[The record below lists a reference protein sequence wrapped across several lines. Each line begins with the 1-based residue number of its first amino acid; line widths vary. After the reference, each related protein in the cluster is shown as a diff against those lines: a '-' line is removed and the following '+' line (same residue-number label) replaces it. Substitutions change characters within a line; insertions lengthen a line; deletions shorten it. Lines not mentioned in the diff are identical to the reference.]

1 VLKITLADFARS
13 FGTDVGD
20 IPVECTNLIENIDF
34 GYRIIRGKERDKVI
48 LDVLRKIETDKQV
61 VGAEQRRDIWE
72 TGWAENLREFIE
84 SGGNINV
91 ITPKFIRAGRPIRFA
106 QKYIMPNNPNF
117 ELDYFSVFRLWLFK
131 KYFSD
136 YDSIY
141 DFGCGTGF
149 NLVTLARLFPEKRL
163 YGLDF
168 VPSAGELINKLA
180 QQYKWKMTG
189 ILFDMISP
197 DETLQLDENSVVF
210 TSGAI
215 EQLSGRFEA
224 FLKFLLK
231 RSPALC
237 VHIEPTVELYDE
249 NNLVDYLAVRFHR
262 KRGYTEGYLPRLK
275 QLAKDGRAEILK
287 VKRPFFGS
295 LYMEGYSLIVW
306 RPKGKRTN

>member
-1 VLKITLADFARS
+1 MLKITVADFANS

-20 IPVECTNLIENIDF
+20 IPAKCTNLIENIDF
-34 GYRIIRGKERDKVI
+34 GYRVIRGKERDKVI

-61 VGAEQRRDIWE
+61 VGAEVRRGVWE

-84 SGGNINV
+84 SGGNINA

-131 KYFSD
+131 KYFAD
-136 YDSIY
+136 FDSIY

-149 NLVTLARLFPEKRL
+149 NLVTLAQLFPEKRL

-168 VPSAGELINKLA
+168 VPSASDLINKLA
-180 QQYKWKMTG
+180 HRYKWNMTG
-189 ILFDMISP
+189 FLFDMISP
-197 DETLQLDENSVVF
+197 DETLRLDENSAVL
-210 TSGAI
+210 TAGAI

-224 FLKFLLK
+224 FLQFLLK
-231 RSPALC
+231 SSPAIC

-249 NNLVDYLAVRFHR
+249 NNLVDYLAARFHR
-262 KRGYTEGYLPRLK
+262 KRGYTQGFLPRLQ
-275 QLAKDGRAEILK
+275 QLQNEGVLELLK
-287 VKRPFFGS
+287 VKRLFFGS
-295 LYMEGYSLIVW
+295 LYFEGFTYIVW
-306 RPKGKRTN
+306 KPKGAN